1 MVPELNFAAV
11 SFDVVLEEV
20 FDVFVLRD
28 EMPVVA
34 RKQMSLQILI

>member
-11 SFDVVLEEV
+11 FFDVVLEEV
-20 FDVFVLRD
+20 FDVFVPRD

-34 RKQMSLQILI
+34 KNK